1 MRFVQLVMGPAG
13 VGKSTYCK
21 VMQEHC
27 KTSGRIM
34 HIGNLDPAAE
44 NFEYDPVFDIKQV
57 VKRVG
62 WLVGWLSEIAIKFC
76 DRVIYS
82 YNRRSIQKSLFSCFF
97 IR

>member
-1 MRFVQLVMGPAG
+1 MPYLFHIYLSIYQSINLSIYTEVNLNHEMRFVQLVMGPAG

-27 KTSGRIM
+27 KTSGRSM

-57 VKRVG
+57 G
-62 WLVGWLSEIAIKFC
+62 FGF
-76 DRVIYS
+76 
-82 YNRRSIQKSLFSCFF
+82 NNNNNNNMSI
-97 IR
+97 